1 MLVVEASL
9 FRFSCSFLSM
19 QTTQVV
25 LVENM
30 ECKLTG
36 WTRVQWDLI
45 TRVKLRSMSHKKV
58 SMDSYSDMVGI
69 NDRQCCKFFF
79 SPSVLLIAHFIQF
92 MLLKTSASN
101 KEA

>member
-1 MLVVEASL
+1 MLAVEASL
-9 FRFSCSFLSM
+9 FHFSCSFLSM

-36 WTRVQWDLI
+36 WTRVQWGLI

-58 SMDSYSDMVGI
+58 SMDSYSDMVGS
-69 NDRQCCKFFF
+69 NDRQCCKFVFLHLF
-79 SPSVLLIAHFIQF
+79 YS
-92 MLLKTSASN
+92 
-101 KEA
+101 

>member
-1 MLVVEASL
+1 MLVLEASS
-9 FRFSCSFLSM
+9 FHFSCSFLSM

-36 WTRVQWDLI
+36 WTRVQWGLI
-45 TRVKLRSMSHKKV
+45 TRVKPRNMSHKKV

-69 NDRQCCKFFF
+69 HDTQCCKFFF
-79 SPSVLLIAHFIQF
+79 SSICCTHSP
-92 MLLKTSASN
+92 LKINTLYN
-101 KEA
+101 LRC